1 MSLWSELYP
10 EIEPY
15 LRTYDHYHHEMLKLL
30 VKRLI
35 LDVIFTGETL
45 PTDTE
50 PTDGWL
56 PHIEHLKP
64 K

>member
-1 MSLWSELYP
+1 
-10 EIEPY
+10 
-15 LRTYDHYHHEMLKLL
+15 MLKLL

-35 LDVIFTGETL
+35 WDVVFAGETL
-45 PTDTE
+45 PNYTE
-50 PTDGWL
+50 PSDGWL